1 MKNKNW
7 WKNVFSVNHETP
19 VVHKN
24 TCSIKHLLRDIVLGD
39 KSTHTKITS
48 PYVNKYLNLEMHVYK
63 KYILYKSSKKKI
75 VQECTCTLEK
85 NRLSQSKN
93 DSQIVKLY
101 KLNFSG
107 IVDENIQFPI
117 LQH

>member
-63 KYILYKSSKKKI
+63 KYILYKSSKKN
-75 VQECTCTLEK
+75 CTRMYMYFGKE
-85 NRLSQSKN
+85 
-93 DSQIVKLY
+93 QIVSIKEWQP
-101 KLNFSG
+101 NCE
-107 IVDENIQFPI
+107 IV
-117 LQH
+117 